1 MTACRA
7 MDSRT
12 DFQSVLGDLRAE
24 LDALDARL
32 VGLLK
37 ERAEVIRQVI
47 RQKAEHGLGPVD
59 LKREKEML
67 ARIEEQAESI
77 GLEPEI
83 ASRILRAVIE
93 AFTELEARTLDS
105 GA

>member
-59 LKREKEML
+59 LTREKEML
-67 ARIEEQAESI
+67 ARIEEQAASV
-77 GLEPEI
+77 GLEPQI
-83 ASRILRAVIE
+83 ASRILRAVIDV
-93 AFTELEARTLDS
+93 FTELEAEALDS
-105 GA
+105 ST